1 MPNLNTFDGRDVV
14 TTSVQ
19 ITNAGDGLSTALT
32 VEPVEFHHG
41 DIVCVV
47 LRCEV
52 TKVGF
57 VPVKDTD
64 VLNRVHTLRTGDATI
79 VEESLVKKVLD
90 EQRRKIE
97 AARGVQR
104 LPGVEGDAD
113 LDTPSNER

>member
-1 MPNLNTFDGRDVV
+1 MTNLNTFDGKDVV

-19 ITNAGDGLSTALT
+19 ITNAGNGLSSALT
-32 VEPVEFHHG
+32 VEPTEFHHG

-64 VLNRVHTLRTGDATI
+64 RLARVHTLRAGDATI
-79 VEESLVKKVLD
+79 VDETMVKEVLD
-90 EQRRKIE
+90 AQRRKIE
-97 AARGVQR
+97 AAQGIQR
-104 LPGVEGDAD
+104 LPGVDSDPDLDDAD
-113 LDTPSNER
+113 

>member
-1 MPNLNTFDGRDVV
+1 MTLHTFDGRDVV

-19 ITNAGDGLSTALT
+19 ITNAGDGLSSALT
-32 VEPVEFHHG
+32 VDPQEFSHG

-64 VLNRVHTLRTGDATI
+64 VLNRIHTLRTGTATI
-79 VEESLVKKVLD
+79 VDEKLVKKVLD
-90 EQRRKIE
+90 DQERKLE
-97 AARGVQR
+97 LARGVTR
-104 LPGVEGDAD
+104 LPLGDSAD
-113 LDTPSNER
+113 GAEAG